1 MTSSTTINRGE
12 IRLVAG
18 LALEEGPRQL
28 LRGGVGS
35 GRQRVNGRTAS
46 GLLRARWVGLL
57 LISAVLLATILAG
70 CGGDRVPA
78 EQADPTSVA
87 FPRHDYPL
95 GTDRG
100 GDYFAGQLVLKEG
113 CLLVEVPSNPNNAP
127 WPARLAIWPSSFSL
141 DVESGTVRVFD
152 GQGQVAAQVGD
163 YVRISRAELTPED
176 YKYAELIAGLP
187 EHCPAGR
194 TFVGAVTVFDPKNE
208 VTKLRL
214 QSRKSCYSGKRP

>member
-1 MTSSTTINRGE
+1 MASKIARLFQQPSDAGSVCSLAIPHKQTKPSS
-12 IRLVAG
+12 RLWSKT
-18 LALEEGPRQL
+18 R
-28 LRGGVGS
+28 R
-35 GRQRVNGRTAS
+35 
-46 GLLRARWVGLL
+46 RWVGLL

-70 CGGDRVPA
+70 CGGNRVPV

-87 FPRHDYPL
+87 FPRHDHPL

-141 DVESGTVRVFD
+141 NVESGTVRVID

-163 YVRISRAELTPED
+163 YVRISRAELT
-176 YKYAELIAGLP
+176 
-187 EHCPAGR
+187 
-194 TFVGAVTVFDPKNE
+194 
-208 VTKLRL
+208 LR
-214 QSRKSCYSGKRP
+214 G